1 MRDSFKYLTGAAITY
16 LLVAACSGVEAS
28 DSSLQASGDA
38 SPGSGGSQAGQQGTA
53 GSGQLDDDAGL
64 LDRFVAAVDSAIDL
78 FDSAISSAADSATDP
93 VPAVS
98 ANESGSRI
106 KAKWLVGDDGSR
118 QHQGWYDSQREEDC
132 NWASATD
139 GSQRCLPIGGV
150 ASSISTFTNSTCTV
164 RIFQNTTTCVNLG
177 LAYIPVSGCS
187 AVFPYSYELHTLSAP
202 LTAGTVTYGMSDDS
216 CVEFSVIPDNI
227 YTYHSSTGAIPPSS
241 FARGTTQTD
250 P

>member
-132 NWASATD
+132 SWSAGTD
-139 GSQRCLPIGGV
+139 GSRRCLPGGAGV
-150 ASSISTFTNSTCTV
+150 SGHFTDSACTA
-164 RIFQNTTTCVNLG
+164 RIFAVTTANCTNLG
-177 LAYIPVSGCS
+177 LNYIAQSDCS
-187 AVFPYSYELHTLSAP
+187 AVFPYSYEIHTLSSVP
-202 LTAGTVTYGMSDDS
+202 LTPGTAVYSMSGEN
-216 CVEFSVIPDNI
+216 CVGAVIPDNV
-227 YTYHSSTGAIPPSS
+227 YAYHSSTGVIPPSS
-241 FARGTTQTD
+241 FARGTVQTD
-250 P
+250 Q